1 MEEALDHA
9 QALMSEA
16 GAGAV
21 TVSEIARRMGMRAPS
36 LYKYFPSLNAIY
48 DALFARGNAEVS
60 AYIDAA
66 IDGSEPGLDRLLVAS
81 RAMARWCTVESGL
94 APLLYWRPVPGF
106 EPSPE
111 SFAPSRQ
118 VWQRFRDDLAAAVR
132 NRQLTPAADSEV
144 AMRLLTI
151 VVAGISS
158 QHMANEPHESF
169 EAGNFTSLT
178 DDALQMFVRRYTPA
192 RRKATS

>member
-1 MEEALDHA
+1 VEEALDHA

-21 TVSEIARRMGMRAPS
+21 SVSEIARRMGMRAPS
-36 LYKYFPSLNAIY
+36 LYKYFPSRNAIY

-66 IDGSEPGLDRLLVAS
+66 IGDAEPGLERLLVAS

-94 APLLYWRPVPGF
+94 ASLLYWRPVPGF
-106 EPSPE
+106 QPSPE

-118 VWQRFRDDLAAAVR
+118 LWQRFREDLAVAAR
-132 NRQLTPAADSEV
+132 RRQLTPDADSDA

-151 VVAGISS
+151 VIAGISS
-158 QHMANEPHESF
+158 QHMANEPDASF
-169 EAGNFTSLT
+169 ETGAFTSLT
-178 DDALQMFVRRYTPA
+178 EPALQMFVHRYTPT
-192 RRKATS
+192 RRKAAS